1 MACRNVRFRQLIGQV
16 ATPSLGD
23 VQDIREVVAESQE
36 HHTRGELGIAST
48 RCALSCR
55 AYEACKEF
63 RPMLITG
70 ADTRCGNVR
79 VT

>member
-16 ATPSLGD
+16 ATPSLDD